1 MTFNDALDIT
11 LKFEGGWSH
20 DPADRGGETYAGI
33 SRRSWPDWPGWALLT
48 TLARSV
54 ADFYEQNFWRPW
66 ARLGETR
73 LRAKLFDAGVHVGL
87 AGAVRLLQRALRRQ
101 GHELAVD
108 GRLGP
113 LTLTA
118 LAATDEER
126 LLTLICQEQAAHYQ
140 RIAAAGPGQRKFE
153 KGWQRRAR
161 WRP

>member
-1 MTFNDALDIT
+1 MTFNDLLEMT

-33 SRRSWPDWPGWALLT
+33 SRKCWPGWPGWALLE
-48 TLARSV
+48 TLARAV

-73 LRAKLFDAGVHVGL
+73 LRAKLFDAGVNVGL
-87 AGAVRLLQRALRRQ
+87 AGAVRLLQRALNRQ
-101 GHELAVD
+101 GHDLALD

-113 LTLTA
+113 LTLAA
-118 LAATDEER
+118 LAGADQEA
-126 LLTLICQEQAAHYQ
+126 LLSLICQEQADHYQ
-140 RIAAAGPGQRKFE
+140 RIVAADPSQRKFAR
-153 KGWQRRAR
+153 GWQRRAR